1 MGLCGCFPKLKR
13 ESGTRENFLSLI
25 QIFNTFTFYGIDIT
39 LLGLLTTLTTQLLK
53 KLIFKSGNK
62 KLVTFLPFILGT
74 LFYAVYAGLRQ
85 LSLSYLLE
93 EYVSILEHGIS
104 VGAIATLYYIM
115 YEQFV
120 REKSKL
126 SETEKVISALIEGYV
141 PTDSLEEAAKAI
153 AEAIARDVTG
163 NGVTRTQEILFKY
176 SNEELSERDLKLLA
190 GLIIETLAHMTTE

>member
-1 MGLCGCFPKLKR
+1 MSRARGEK
-13 ESGTRENFLSLI
+13 FLSLI
-25 QIFNTFTFYGIDIT
+25 QIFNTFTFYGIDIS
-39 LLGLLTTLTTQLLK
+39 LLALLTSLLTQLLK
-53 KLIFKSGNK
+53 KLLFKGNK

-74 LFYAVYAGLRQ
+74 LFYAVYAGLRN
-85 LSLSYLLE
+85 LSLSYLLN

-120 REKSKL
+120 RTKSSL

-141 PTDSLEEAAKAI
+141 PTDSLEAAAKAV

-163 NGVTRTQEILFKY
+163 NGAKRAKEILTEY
-176 SNEELSERDLKLLA
+176 SNGELNERDLQLLSK
-190 GLIIETLAHMTTE
+190 LIIETLAHMTTE